1 MTCDEIRAQI
11 GTLEALHAVL
21 GTIEDL
27 SGAEL
32 PDDEIV
38 NLTFSDR
45 EKAPLVTAY
54 AIPKPVA
61 LVGLRAMQQALE
73 QMLSKE
79 TA

>member
-1 MTCDEIRAQI
+1 MTRDQLREQI
-11 GTLEALHAVL
+11 NTMEALENVL
-21 GTIEDL
+21 SAIEDV

-32 PDDEIV
+32 PDEEAV

-61 LVGLRAMQQALE
+61 LVGLRAMQRELA
-73 QMLSKE
+73 QMLSKVP
-79 TA
+79 A